1 MLPRMTTRDALK
13 YNVQYRERQIAKMRS
28 MPWDTNLLNA
38 FHNLHFILYM
48 ADVNPD
54 FSTEVGDGKRPQ
66 YKMDVPGRDLWVMQL
81 IMKAASDCLRDGFI
95 RANAKAK
102 CAISPYITK
111 DGTFGFKVIGDC
123 VYNLYVDFNPTVKAN
138 GTFGCTYNVHMVCT
152 TWDYNII
159 PLKSHRARN
168 FLLTG
173 NMIMMRDYIKK
184 ELSRFT
190 KMLENAEFNQPENS
204 LLNLN
209 GKGN

>member
-1 MLPRMTTRDALK
+1 
-13 YNVQYRERQIAKMRS
+13 
-28 MPWDTNLLNA
+28 
-38 FHNLHFILYM
+38 
-48 ADVNPD
+48 
-54 FSTEVGDGKRPQ
+54 
-66 YKMDVPGRDLWVMQL
+66 MDVPGRDLWVMQL

-95 RANAKAK
+95 RANAKTK
-102 CAISPYITK
+102 CTIYPYITK
-111 DGTFGFKVIGDC
+111 GGTFGFKVIVIDDC

-138 GTFGCTYNVHMVCT
+138 GTFGCTYKVQMVCT

-159 PLKSHRARN
+159 PLKGRRARN

-173 NMIMMRDYIKK
+173 NMIRMLDYIKK

-190 KMLENAEFNQPENS
+190 KMLEKAEFNQPENS